1 LTRQIFANSQKFICK
16 SLFLQT
22 ESAIVGKTLFEIAHL
37 LGDCLRSKGK
47 VVATAESCTGGWIA
61 QCITE
66 IPGSSAWF
74 DRGFVTY
81 SNSAKIQMLGVKSA
95 TLETYGAVSAE
106 AVDEMVMGTLAGSNA
121 DVAIAVTGIAGPEGG
136 TDEKPVGTV
145 FIAWADRDGSI
156 KVEKYLFLGNRH
168 QIRAQTVQSAIQG
181 LSEFC

>member
-1 LTRQIFANSQKFICK
+1 MEKVILELAHV
-16 SLFLQT
+16 L
-22 ESAIVGKTLFEIAHL
+22 GK
-37 LGDCLRSKGK
+37 GLRTKGK

-81 SNSAKIQMLGVKSA
+81 SNSAKTQMLGVKSA

-106 AVDEMVMGTLAGSNA
+106 TVEEMVMGALAGSNA
-121 DVAIAVTGIAGPEGG
+121 DIATAVTGIAGPEGG
-136 TDEKPVGTV
+136 TAEKPVGTV
-145 FIAWADRDGSI
+145 FIAWADKGGAI